1 MDPVSRVLA
10 DRERNPPRMLPWVV
24 LAATL
29 HGLVVAAAFA
39 YGRATAARPAH
50 LPVVSVKLIRPE
62 RPPGP
67 PAGSSQP
74 RPTAAPATPRP
85 APAATPIPAA
95 PAATPAARREPTAPP
110 RSRASDRAMTAPEGA
125 ASPIPTEVA
134 EPEPA
139 GGGTGTGG
147 GGGLSL
153 GEGGGGEQIAGV
165 PADFHFSYY
174 IERMLALI
182 ESRWYKP
189 AVAKGTRTR
198 VRFRIQSDGRLDA
211 IEIEESSGHPSFDRA
226 ALRALYASNPLP
238 PLPPAYT
245 QSSLTVHL
253 SFAE

>member
-24 LAATL
+24 LAAAL
-29 HGLVVAAAFA
+29 HGLIVAAAFA

-62 RPPGP
+62 RPPGR
-67 PAGSSQP
+67 PAAASQP
-74 RPTAAPATPRP
+74 RPNVAAATPRP
-85 APAATPIPAA
+85 APAATPIPA
-95 PAATPAARREPTAPP
+95 PAATPVARREPTAPP
-110 RSRASDRAMTAPEGA
+110 RSRASDQAMAAPDGA
-125 ASPIPTEVA
+125 ASPVPTEVV

-153 GEGGGGEQIAGV
+153 GEGDGGQVAGV
-165 PADFHFSYY
+165 PTDFHFSYY

-189 AVAKGTRTR
+189 AVATGTRTR

-238 PLPPAYT
+238 PLPPAYL

>member
-62 RPPGP
+62 RPPGL

-85 APAATPIPAA
+85 APAATPIPA
-95 PAATPAARREPTAPP
+95 PAATPAARREPTVPP
-110 RSRASDRAMTAPEGA
+110 RSRASDKAMTAPEGA
-125 ASPIPTEVA
+125 ASPIPTEVV

-153 GEGGGGEQIAGV
+153 GEVGGGEQVAGV

-198 VRFRIQSDGRLDA
+198 VRFRIQTDGRLDA